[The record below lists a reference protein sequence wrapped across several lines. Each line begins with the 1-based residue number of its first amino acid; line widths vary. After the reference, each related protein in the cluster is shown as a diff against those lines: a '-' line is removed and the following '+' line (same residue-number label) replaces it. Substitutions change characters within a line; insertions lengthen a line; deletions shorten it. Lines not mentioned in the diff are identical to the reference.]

1 MTNIIYLIKKNQRT
15 VILIAVAVI
24 LLVVA
29 IVFYTGYQS
38 AADEKSAVEKSR
50 ATTLAQLSV
59 AREQYNLDK
68 LRAKND
74 ELKGSTTLASTF
86 PDVEISA
93 FLAGDADKYG
103 VVLTDIKWTGAGK
116 ASEKV
121 GNKNYTRYTADIA
134 VTGAEDRVD
143 SFLRYL
149 EEGPLLSLKLE
160 KVVSTTS
167 GATFTLVW
175 LAG

>member
-15 VILIAVAVI
+15 VILIAIAVI

-29 IVFYTGYQS
+29 IVFYTGYQA
-38 AADEKSAVEKSR
+38 AADEKAKVEKSR
-50 ATTLAQLSV
+50 ATTIAQLGQ
-59 AREQYNLDK
+59 AQEQYNLDK

-74 ELKGSTTLASTF
+74 ELKGSTTIASAF
-86 PDVEISA
+86 PNVEISA

-103 VVLTDIKWTGAGK
+103 VILDDIKWVGASG
-116 ASEKV
+116 SEKL
-121 GNKNYTRYTADIA
+121 GNKSYTRYIANIA
-134 VTGAEDRVD
+134 VAGSEDRVN

-160 KVVSTTS
+160 KVYSTTS